1 MIITKKFTTETS
13 HRVLS
18 CTSKKCNSLHG
29 HSYTIEVSL
38 EGSPLNQANM
48 VLDFSAMKETIKP
61 FIESF
66 DHCQIFTLFDDPD
79 YVSFMKKTCNRWIE
93 APFNLSCEMMSL
105 MIFKYCEVILNRTNF
120 TNDEEPKVYSI
131 TVHETATG
139 RCTVFKDDVEK
150 YFKNEWINQINFSHD
165 VVSEWPEQLKNIIF
179 DNSYIY
185 DSVKI
190 EKQVDFSW
198 LNNSSTPNGN

>member
-38 EGSPLNQANM
+38 KGSPINQANM

-66 DHCQIFTLFDDPD
+66 DHCQIFTSYDNQE
-79 YVSFMKKTCNRWIE
+79 YIKFMKTTCDRWIE
-93 APFNLSCEMMSL
+93 APFNMSCEMMAL
-105 MIFKYCEVILNRTNF
+105 MIFKYCQLILNKTNF
-120 TNDEEPKVYSI
+120 TNGETPEVYSI

-139 RCTVFKDDVEK
+139 RCTVFKEDVEN
-150 YFKNEWINQINFSHD
+150 YFKDDWMKLVDFSNNIIL
-165 VVSEWPEQLKNIIF
+165 EWPNQLKNIIF
-179 DNSYIY
+179 DDRYKY
-185 DSVKI
+185 DSIKVD
-190 EKQVDFSW
+190 KQVDFGW
-198 LNNSSTPNGN
+198 L

>member
-38 EGSPLNQANM
+38 KGSPMNQANM

-66 DHCQIFTLFDDPD
+66 DHCQIFTSYDNQE
-79 YVSFMKKTCNRWIE
+79 YIKFMKNTCNRWIE
-93 APFNLSCEMMSL
+93 APFNLSCEMMAL
-105 MIFKYCEVILNRTNF
+105 MIFKYCQLLLNRTNF
-120 TNDEEPKVYSI
+120 TNGENPEVYSI

-139 RCTVFKDDVEK
+139 RCEVFKEDVEN
-150 YFKNEWINQINFSHD
+150 YFKDEWMKDVHFSND
-165 VVSEWPEQLKNIIF
+165 VMSEWPDHLKNIMS
-179 DNSYIY
+179 DNSYMYNSI
-185 DSVKI
+185 KI
-190 EKQVDFSW
+190 DKQVDFGW
-198 LNNSSTPNGN
+198 L

>member
-38 EGSPLNQANM
+38 KGSPMNQANM

-66 DHCQIFTLFDDPD
+66 DHCQIFTSYDNPE
-79 YVSFMKKTCNRWIE
+79 YIKFMKNTCNRWIE
-93 APFNLSCEMMSL
+93 APFNLSCEMMAL
-105 MIFKYCEVILNRTNF
+105 MIFKYCQLLLNRTNF
-120 TNDEEPKVYSI
+120 TNGENPEVYSI

-139 RCTVFKDDVEK
+139 RCEVFKEDVAN
-150 YFKNEWINQINFSHD
+150 YFKDEWMKNVHFSND
-165 VVSEWPEQLKNIIF
+165 VMSEWPDHLKNIMS
-179 DNSYIY
+179 DNSYMYNSI
-185 DSVKI
+185 KI
-190 EKQVDFSW
+190 DKQVDFGW
-198 LNNSSTPNGN
+198 L

>member
-38 EGSPLNQANM
+38 KGSPINQANM

-66 DHCQIFTLFDDPD
+66 DHCQIFTSYDNQE
-79 YVSFMKKTCNRWIE
+79 YIKFMKTTCDRWIE
-93 APFNLSCEMMSL
+93 APFNMSCEMMAL
-105 MIFKYCEVILNRTNF
+105 MIFKYCQLILNKTNF
-120 TNDEEPKVYSI
+120 TNGETPEVYSI

-139 RCTVFKDDVEK
+139 RCTVFKEDVEN
-150 YFKNEWINQINFSHD
+150 YFKDDWMKLVDFSNNIIL
-165 VVSEWPEQLKNIIF
+165 EWPNQLKNIIF
-179 DNSYIY
+179 DDRYKY
-185 DSVKI
+185 DSIKVD
-190 EKQVDFSW
+190 KQIDFGW
-198 LNNSSTPNGN
+198 L

>member
-38 EGSPLNQANM
+38 KGSPINQANM

-66 DHCQIFTLFDDPD
+66 DHCQIFTSYDNQE
-79 YVSFMKKTCNRWIE
+79 YIKFMKTTCDRWIE
-93 APFNLSCEMMSL
+93 APFNMSCEMMAL
-105 MIFKYCEVILNRTNF
+105 MIFKYCQLILNKTNF
-120 TNDEEPKVYSI
+120 TNGETPEVYSI

-139 RCTVFKDDVEK
+139 RCTVFKEDVEN
-150 YFKNEWINQINFSHD
+150 YFKDDWMKLVDFSNNIIL
-165 VVSEWPEQLKNIIF
+165 EWPNQLKNIIF
-179 DNSYIY
+179 DDRYKY
-185 DSVKI
+185 DSIKVD
-190 EKQVDFSW
+190 KQADFGW
-198 LNNSSTPNGN
+198 L